1 MNEASGDV
9 SSCHHLV
16 GPDTMHGMA
25 RWAPGASDRLL
36 RAAMDLFAERGFEAT
51 TVAGIAERA
60 GVTERTFFRYF
71 ADKREVLF
79 PGDGQLAAAFADAI
93 AAAPPDASLTDLIAA
108 SLDAGGGALQEARG
122 RDFARA
128 RAVIIAAHEQLQ
140 ERELLKLAKLS
151 RAVTA
156 ALVARGVADVPA
168 RLAGDLVVSVFAT
181 AFARWVAPGETR
193 DLVELQRDGLAV
205 ISDLARA
212 DAG

>member
-1 MNEASGDV
+1 ME
-9 SSCHHLV
+9 
-16 GPDTMHGMA
+16 
-25 RWAPGASDRLL
+25 
-36 RAAMDLFAERGFEAT
+36 LFAERGYEAT

-60 GVTERTFFRYF
+60 GVTERTFFRHF

-79 PGDGQLAAAFADAI
+79 PGEEQLEAVFVDAI
-93 AAAPPDASLTDLIAA
+93 AGAPADASLTGLLIAA
-108 SLDAGGGALQEARG
+108 LDAGGGALQDLRG
-122 RDFARA
+122 REFARTRNA
-128 RAVIIAAHEQLQ
+128 IITANAQLQ

-181 AFARWVAPGETR
+181 AFARWIAPGETR

-212 DAG
+212 DSG

>member
-1 MNEASGDV
+1 
-9 SSCHHLV
+9 
-16 GPDTMHGMA
+16 MA
-25 RWAPGASDRLL
+25 RWAPGASDRLQ
-36 RAAMDLFAERGFEAT
+36 RAAMELFAEHGYEAT

-79 PGDGQLAAAFADAI
+79 PGEEQLEAVFVDAI
-93 AAAPPDASLTDLIAA
+93 AGAPADASLTGLLIAA
-108 SLDAGGGALQEARG
+108 LDAGGGALQDLRG
-122 RDFARA
+122 REFARTRNA
-128 RAVIIAAHEQLQ
+128 IIAANAQLQ

-168 RLAGDLVVSVFAT
+168 RLAGDLVVSVFGT
-181 AFARWVAPGETR
+181 AFARWIAPGETR

-205 ISDLARA
+205 LSDLARA
-212 DAG
+212 DSG

>member
-1 MNEASGDV
+1 MR
-9 SSCHHLV
+9 
-16 GPDTMHGMA
+16 GMA
-25 RWAPGASDRLL
+25 RWAPGASDRLQ
-36 RAAMDLFAERGFEAT
+36 RAAMELFAERGYEAT

-60 GVTERTFFRYF
+60 GVTERTFFRHF

-79 PGDGQLAAAFADAI
+79 PGEEQLEAVFVDAI
-93 AAAPPDASLTDLIAA
+93 AHAPADASLTGLLIAA
-108 SLDAGGGALQEARG
+108 LDAGGGTLQELRG
-122 RDFARA
+122 REFARTRSA
-128 RAVIIAAHEQLQ
+128 IIAANAQLQ

-168 RLAGDLVVSVFAT
+168 RLAGDLAVSVFAT
-181 AFARWVAPGETR
+181 AFSRWIAPGETR